1 MVQVTYTPKF
11 IRAYKK
17 LVPGLQAEV
26 KQAIELF
33 TEKANHDRLHVH
45 KLSGRME
52 GRYSFSVN
60 YKTRVVFRF
69 LPDDRALLL
78 VVGDHSIYH

>member
-1 MVQVTYTPKF
+1 MGQIVYTPKF

-17 LVPGLQAEV
+17 LVPGLQTEV

-33 TEKANHDRLHVH
+33 ADKMNHDRLHVH

-60 YKTRVVFRF
+60 YKIRVVFRF
-69 LPDDRALLL
+69 LPDRRVLLL
-78 VVGDHSIYH
+78 TVGDHSIYS